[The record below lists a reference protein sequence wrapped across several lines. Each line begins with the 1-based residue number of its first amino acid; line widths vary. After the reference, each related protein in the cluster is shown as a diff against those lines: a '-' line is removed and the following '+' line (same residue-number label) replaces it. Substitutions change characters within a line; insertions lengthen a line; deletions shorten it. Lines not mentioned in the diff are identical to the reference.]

1 MASRCIVLFTV
12 HYPLFTF
19 LGDDMATVY
28 LQDLRPDFSPFE
40 IDCGRIPAFR
50 YQGNLLSELAAGRID
65 KVTAIGI
72 LEDMLMIRELEEMI
86 VTVRSGAYEPLAG
99 FNYRGPT
106 HVSVGQEGSSVGAC
120 SALVLKDYITSTHR
134 GHGDSL
140 GRGCCALRLMTDEQ
154 LRRRIPHSPAQSH
167 PELLEAAQE
176 DHVYRTIA
184 ELFGKEDGYCKGRG
198 GSMHIADFTVGHL
211 GANAIVGGSVP
222 IATGAAMGS
231 RYLQNGAVVC
241 CFAGDGAYCNGVV
254 LESLNWAAQAQ
265 FTNEIAGTL
274 RFGVPIIYFVLNNH
288 YAMTGR
294 SDNEVTGVSHL
305 AQRAAGFADNRMHAE
320 IINGMDV
327 LATRDAVL
335 RAAQGCREG
344 QGPYFFD
351 VDTYRYFG
359 HSLSDPRNEYRTR
372 EEEAAWKAVDPIVTF
387 EKQLLDCEV
396 LDQHCLAALKCQV
409 KERNARAAVRAAQA
423 ADPPPADVIKY
434 MYTDTFVD
442 KVPPQFAKVEVLEPP
457 PAIKR
462 VNGEITYRDAIKEAV
477 IEEMLRDSRVIF
489 YGEDVAEYGGAFKL
503 SKGMLETF
511 GRPRVF
517 NAPISEAAICGT
529 AVGAAMIGL
538 RPVVELMYMDFLLM
552 AGDQVSNQAA
562 KWHYMSGAQVEVPM
576 VLRVSVGAGKGYG
589 GQHSQTIESAVV
601 HIPGIYV
608 VYPSTPYDA
617 KGLMKSAIR
626 DNNPIMFIESQG
638 LYNEKGPVP
647 QEEYLLPLGV
657 ADVKRVGSD
666 ITLVGY
672 GPAVPDALKAAAR
685 LEAEGV
691 SAEVVDLRCLVPLD
705 IETVLASVQKTGRCV
720 VVSQAVSLG
729 SFTGEVASTIQQMAF
744 DYLDAPV
751 LRVGAKNGIAPQ
763 SHVLEAAFYPHVED
777 IVAAAKSIL

>member
-1 MASRCIVLFTV
+1 MTPA
-12 HYPLFTF
+12 
-19 LGDDMATVY
+19 Y
-28 LQDLRPDFSPFE
+28 LQDSRPDFAPFE
-40 IDCGRIPAFR
+40 IDCGKIPAFR
-50 YQGNLLSELAAGRID
+50 FQGSLRTELATGRITGA
-65 KVTAIGI
+65 TATGL

-86 VTVRSGAYEPLAG
+86 VTVRSGAYEALAG

-106 HVSVGQEGSSVGAC
+106 HVSIGQEGASVGAC
-120 SALVLKDYITSTHR
+120 SALILKDHITSTHR

-140 GRGCCALRLMTDEQ
+140 ARGCCALREMPDEL
-154 LRRRIPHSPAQSH
+154 LRKRVPQSKAVGRE
-167 PELLEAAQE
+167 ELLEQALE

-184 ELFGKEDGYCKGRG
+184 ELFGKEDGYCRGRG

-211 GANAIVGGSVP
+211 GANAVVGGGVP

-231 RYLQNGAVVC
+231 RYLQDGGVVC

-265 FTNEIAGTL
+265 FTNEMAGD
-274 RFGVPIIYFVLNNH
+274 RSFGVPIIFFVLNNH

-294 SDNEVTGVSHL
+294 SDNEVMGVSHV

-335 RAAQGCREG
+335 RAAHGCREG
-344 QGPYFFD
+344 LGPYFFD

-372 EEEAAWKAVDPIVTF
+372 DEEAAWKAADPILNL
-387 EKQLLDCEV
+387 ERQLLECGV
-396 LDQHCLAALKCQV
+396 LDQPGITAV
-409 KERNARAAVRAAQA
+409 KARVQERNARAAIRAAQA

-434 MYTDTFVD
+434 MYTDTFVE
-442 KVPPQFAKVEVLEPP
+442 KVPPEFAKVEVLEPLP
-457 PAIKR
+457 PIKR
-462 VNGEITYRDAIKEAV
+462 ANGEITYRDAIKEAV
-477 IEEMLRDSRVIF
+477 VEEMLRDSRVIF

-503 SKGMLETF
+503 SKGLLEMF
-511 GRPRVF
+511 GRARVF
-517 NAPISEAAICGT
+517 NTPISEACICGT

-552 AGDQVSNQAA
+552 SGDQVGNQAS

-589 GQHSQTIESAVV
+589 GQHSQTLESTVV
-601 HIPGIYV
+601 HVPGLYV
-608 VYPSTPYDA
+608 VYPSTAYDA

-647 QEEYLLPLGV
+647 EEEYLVPLGV
-657 ADVKRVGSD
+657 ADVKRAGSD
-666 ITLVGY
+666 ITLVAY
-672 GPAVPDALKAAAR
+672 GPAVPLALKAADR
-685 LEAEGV
+685 LQAESGV

-705 IETVLASVQKTGRCV
+705 METVLMSVQKTGRCV
-720 VVSQAVSLG
+720 VLSQAVSIG
-729 SFTGEVASTIQQMAF
+729 SFTGEVASTIQHEAF

-751 LRVGAKNGIAPQ
+751 VRVGAKNGIAPQ
-763 SHVLEAAFYPHVED
+763 SHVLEAVFYPRVED

>member
-1 MASRCIVLFTV
+1 VA
-12 HYPLFTF
+12 
-19 LGDDMATVY
+19 
-28 LQDLRPDFSPFE
+28 
-40 IDCGRIPAFR
+40 
-50 YQGNLLSELAAGRID
+50 
-65 KVTAIGI
+65 
-72 LEDMLMIRELEEMI
+72 
-86 VTVRSGAYEPLAG
+86 
-99 FNYRGPT
+99 
-106 HVSVGQEGSSVGAC
+106 
-120 SALVLKDYITSTHR
+120 
-134 GHGDSL
+134 
-140 GRGCCALRLMTDEQ
+140 RGCCALRDMNDEL
-154 LRRRIPHSPAQSH
+154 LRKRVPQSKAVGH
-167 PELLEAAQE
+167 DELLEQALE
-176 DHVYRTIA
+176 EHIYRTIA
-184 ELFGKEDGYCKGRG
+184 ELFGKEDGYCRGRG

-211 GANAIVGGSVP
+211 GANAIVGGGVP
-222 IATGAAMGS
+222 IATGAAMGL
-231 RYLQNGAVVC
+231 RYLQNGGVVC

-265 FTNEIAGTL
+265 FTNEMAGDR
-274 RFGVPIIYFVLNNH
+274 RFGVPIIFFVLNNH

-294 SDNEVTGVSHL
+294 SDNEVMGFSHV

-372 EEEAAWKAVDPIVTF
+372 DEEAAWKAVDPILTF
-387 EKQLLDCEV
+387 EKQLVECGV
-396 LDQHCLAALKCQV
+396 LDQPGIAAVEKRV
-409 KERNARAAVRAAQA
+409 KERNARAAIRAAQA

-442 KVPPQFAKVEVLEPP
+442 KVPPEFAKVEVLDPLPP
-457 PAIKR
+457 IKR
-462 VNGEITYRDAIKEAV
+462 ASGEITYRDAIKEAV
-477 IEEMLRDSRVIF
+477 VEEMLRDSRVIF

-503 SKGMLETF
+503 SKGMLEMF
-511 GRPRVF
+511 GRARVF
-517 NAPISEAAICGT
+517 NTPISEACICGT

-552 AGDQVSNQAA
+552 AGDQVGNQAA

-589 GQHSQTIESAVV
+589 GQHSQTLESTVV
-601 HIPGIYV
+601 HVPGLYV
-608 VYPSTPYDA
+608 VYPSTAYDA

-626 DNNPIMFIESQG
+626 DNNPIMFVESQG

-647 QEEYLLPLGV
+647 QEEYLVPLGV
-657 ADVKRVGSD
+657 ADVKRAGSD
-666 ITLVGY
+666 ITLVAY
-672 GPAVPDALKAAAR
+672 GPAVPLALKAAAR
-685 LEAEGV
+685 LQDESGV

-705 IETVLASVQKTGRCV
+705 METVLMSVQKTGRCV

-729 SFTGEVASTIQQMAF
+729 SFTGEVASTIQHQAF

-751 LRVGAKNGIAPQ
+751 VRVGAKNGIAPQ
-763 SHVLEAAFYPHVED
+763 SHVLEAVFYPRVED
-777 IVAAAKSIL
+777 IVAAARSIL